1 MALETEVS
9 MMATEDVLETFSAGL
24 TIVSSLVFI
33 IILKTIAV
41 RGRHQS
47 PLLLPVEAG
56 EPGGPGAPAASPVVV
71 ASGVETDTAVVLAV
85 LTPRPLRPGYV
96 THSPAHH
103 RDTNTR
109 GLTSSNQD
117 NSMDR
122 DNLNMVDIP
131 VKIHTDSLSM
141 DILVKIS
148 MDNTKLD
155 NLNMVKIIMDSTK
168 LDNLNMDTLS
178 MVDILVKIYM
188 DITKL
193 DNLSKDILVNIRM
206 DNIKLVNL
214 NMDTLNMDNIKLVKI
229 SMDNTRVDNLNMV
242 DTLVKIIMDSTSLD
256 NLNMDTLIMV
266 DILVK
271 INMDNIKLVNLNMDN
286 IMLDRTIMDNT
297 TSKIINW

>member
-1 MALETEVS
+1 MAGDAAPRSSRVRKARETVMALETEVS
-9 MMATEDVLETFSAGL
+9 MMATEDVLETWCAGL
-24 TIVSSLVFI
+24 TTVFSLVFI

-47 PLLLPVEAG
+47 PLLLPAEAG

-71 ASGVETDTAVVLAV
+71 GTGVETDTAGVLAV
-85 LTPRPLRPGYV
+85 LTQRPLRPGYV
-96 THSPAHH
+96 THSPAPH
-103 RDTNTR
+103 RDINTNTR

-131 VKIHTDSLSM
+131 VKIHMDSLSM

-155 NLNMVKIIMDSTK
+155 NLNMV
-168 LDNLNMDTLS
+168 
-178 MVDILVKIYM
+178 
-188 DITKL
+188 
-193 DNLSKDILVNIRM
+193 
-206 DNIKLVNL
+206 
-214 NMDTLNMDNIKLVKI
+214 
-229 SMDNTRVDNLNMV
+229 
-242 DTLVKIIMDSTSLD
+242 DTLVKIIMDSTKLD

-271 INMDNIKLVNLNMDN
+271 IYMDSTKLDNLSKDILVKIRMDKIKLVNLNMDN
-286 IMLDRTIMDNT
+286 IKLDRTIMGNT